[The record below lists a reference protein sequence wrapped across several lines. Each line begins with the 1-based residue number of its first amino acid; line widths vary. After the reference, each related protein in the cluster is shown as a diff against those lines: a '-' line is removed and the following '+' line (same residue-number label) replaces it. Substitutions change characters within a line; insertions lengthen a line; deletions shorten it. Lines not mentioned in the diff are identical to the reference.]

1 VNVLRFILTGIIGL
15 ATTISAHAQEEF
27 FKGKTITVINSTGNG
42 GSYYNIAQAL
52 TRYMPR
58 HIPGRPTMIVRS
70 MPGGGNLLATNFM
83 YNRAPSDGTHIATIN
98 NSIPLHQVLD
108 GTGVHYDASKFQ
120 WLGSTGSY
128 NSVAYVWHTA
138 GIRTFK
144 DLLEKEVILGGTGV
158 GSSIVIYP
166 TATNNLLGTKFKIVL
181 GYNSTADIDIA
192 MERGEVEARTG
203 SYTALQSEHPEWLKD
218 KKVIILFQIGN
229 KRDPAL
235 PDVPLLT
242 ELAKT
247 DEQRDILKLISSP
260 IVLGRPYLAPPNT
273 PADRLGIL
281 REAFAATMKDKG
293 FLDEMAKLTTE
304 IAPMSAEEVTQII
317 ADTVNASPQV
327 IAKAKAI
334 VGPSEKSP

>member
-1 VNVLRFILTGIIGL
+1 MLRYVLAGVIGV
-15 ATTISAHAQEEF
+15 ATTLAAQAQEEF
-27 FKGKTITVINSTGNG
+27 FKGKTITIINSTGNG

-52 TRYMPR
+52 TRHMPR
-58 HIPGRPTMIVRS
+58 YIPGRPTMIVKS

-98 NSIPLHQVLD
+98 NSVPLHQVLD
-108 GTGVHYDASKFQ
+108 GTGVHYDANKFH

-192 MERGEVEARTG
+192 MERGEVQARTG
-203 SYTALQSEHPEWLKD
+203 SYTALQSEHPDWIKD
-218 KKVIILFQIGN
+218 KKVIILFQIGS

-242 ELAKT
+242 ELAAT
-247 DEQRDILKLISSP
+247 DEQREILKLISSP
-260 IVLGRPYLAPPNT
+260 IALGRPYLAPPNI
-273 PADRLGIL
+273 PPDRLAIL
-281 REAFAATMKDKG
+281 REAFATTLKDKG
-293 FLDEMAKLTTE
+293 FLEDMAKLTTDVDP
-304 IAPMSAEEVTQII
+304 ISGDEVAQII
-317 ADTVNASPQV
+317 RDTVSAPPQI

-334 VGPSEKSP
+334 VGSSEKAP

>member
-1 VNVLRFILTGIIGL
+1 MLRFILAGVIGL
-15 ATTISAHAQEEF
+15 AATFAAHAQEEF
-27 FKGKTITVINSTGNG
+27 FKGKTITIINSTGNG

-52 TRYMPR
+52 TRHMPR
-58 HIPGRPTMIVRS
+58 YIPGRPSMIVKS

-98 NSIPLHQVLD
+98 NSVPLHQVLD
-108 GTGVHYDASKFQ
+108 GTGVHYDANKFH

-138 GIRTFK
+138 GIRTYK

-192 MERGEVEARTG
+192 MERGEVQARTG
-203 SYTALQSEHPEWLKD
+203 SYTALQSEHPDWIKD
-218 KKVIILFQIGN
+218 KKVNILFQIGS

-242 ELAKT
+242 ELATT
-247 DEQRDILKLISSP
+247 DEQREILKLISSP
-260 IVLGRPYLAPPNT
+260 IALGRPYLAPPNT
-273 PADRLGIL
+273 PPDRLAIL
-281 REAFAATMKDKG
+281 REAFAATLKDKG
-293 FLDEMAKLTTE
+293 FLDDMAKLTTE
-304 IAPMSAEEVTQII
+304 VDPISGDEVAQII
-317 ADTVNASPQV
+317 RDTVNAPPHI

-334 VGPSEKSP
+334 VGPSEKAQ

>member
-1 VNVLRFILTGIIGL
+1 MMLRLILAGAIGL
-15 ATTISAHAQEEF
+15 AATFAAHAQDEF
-27 FKGKTITVINSTGNG
+27 FKGKTITIINSTGNG

-52 TRYMPR
+52 TRHMPR
-58 HIPGRPTMIVRS
+58 YIPGKPTMIVKS

-98 NSIPLHQVLD
+98 NSVPLHQVLD
-108 GTGVHYDASKFQ
+108 GTGVHYDANKFH

-192 MERGEVEARTG
+192 MERGEVQARTG
-203 SYTALQSEHPEWLKD
+203 SYTALHSEHPDWIRD
-218 KKVIILFQIGN
+218 KKVNILFQIGS

-242 ELAKT
+242 ELATT
-247 DEQRDILKLISSP
+247 DEQREVLKLISSP
-260 IVLGRPYLAPPNT
+260 IALGRPYLAPPNT
-273 PADRLGIL
+273 PADRLALL
-281 REAFAATMKDKG
+281 RDAFAATMTDKG
-293 FLDEMAKLTTE
+293 FLEDMAKMTTE
-304 IAPMSAEEVTQII
+304 VDPMTGDEVAHII
-317 ADTVNASPQV
+317 RDTVNAPPHI

-334 VGPSEKSP
+334 VGPSEKAQ